1 MAVIKKEAYFMSSNG
16 HTKIRTL
23 IWENDE
29 TEHIGIFQIAHG
41 LSEHID
47 RYDEFARFLAAD
59 GFIVCGNDH
68 IGHGKSASTF
78 DELGDFGEEDTYVRM
93 IDDMHILHNIMIKR
107 NPGLPYYLF
116 GHSMGSFCARLY
128 AQNFGYE
135 LSGLIICGTGNF
147 SDKFAPLEIAA
158 ELAADKLGRDRR
170 SDAASEI
177 FGTVTSKIYGDQ
189 DIRAWLSLSRANREN
204 FSSDPLCGGEI
215 TLGSSLTVMKLALKS
230 SSKEWYDTFPVELP
244 VLLISGAKDSIG
256 MFGRGVLQ
264 VCDGLESRGVE
275 TEMILYPGMR
285 HEILNEDDREKV
297 FGDIRKW
304 LYMHLN
310 AYNM

>member
-1 MAVIKKEAYFMSSNG
+1 MSSNG
-16 HTKIRTL
+16 YTKIRAL
-23 IWENDE
+23 IWEDDE
-29 TEHIGIFQIAHG
+29 AEHIGVFQIAHG

-47 RYDEFARFLAAD
+47 RYDEFARFLASD
-59 GFIVCGNDH
+59 GFVVCGNDH

-78 DELGDFGEEDTYVRM
+78 DELGDFGAEDADVRM
-93 IDDMHILHNIMIKR
+93 VDDMHILHNIMIKR
-107 NPGLPYYLF
+107 NPGLPYYLL

-158 ELAADKLGRDRR
+158 EIAADKIGRDRR
-170 SDAASEI
+170 SDIAGEL

-189 DIRAWLSLSRANREN
+189 DIRAWLSLSRANREKY
-204 FSSDPLCGGEI
+204 SADPLCGGDI
-215 TLGSSLTVMKLALKS
+215 TLGSSLTVMKLALKA

-244 VLLISGAKDSIG
+244 VLLISGAKDSVG

-264 VCDGLESRGVE
+264 VCDGLESRSVE

-304 LYMHLN
+304 LFMHLN
-310 AYNM
+310 AYNIM

>member
-16 HTKIRTL
+16 YTKIRSL
-23 IWENDE
+23 IWEDDE
-29 TEHIGIFQIAHG
+29 AEHIGILQIAHG
-41 LSEHID
+41 LSEHIG

-59 GFIVCGNDH
+59 GFVVCGNDH

-78 DELGDFGEEDTYVRM
+78 DELGDFGEEDAYVRM
-93 IDDMHILHNIMIKR
+93 IDDMHILHNIMVKR

-147 SDKFAPLEIAA
+147 SDKFAPLEVAA
-158 ELAADKLGRDRR
+158 EIAVDKLGRDRR
-170 SDAASEI
+170 SDAANEL
-177 FGTVTSKIYGDQ
+177 FGTITSKIYGDQ
-189 DIRAWLSLSRANREN
+189 DIRAWLSLSRTNREN
-204 FSSDPLCGGEI
+204 YSSDPLCGGDI
-215 TLGSSLTVMKLALKS
+215 TLGCSLTVMKLALKA
-230 SSKEWYDTFPVELP
+230 SSKEWYDTFPIELP

-264 VCDGLESRGVE
+264 VCDGLESHGVE

-304 LYMHLN
+304 IYMHLN

>member
-1 MAVIKKEAYFMSSNG
+1 MSVIKKEAYFMSSNG
-16 HTKIRTL
+16 YTKIRTL
-23 IWENDE
+23 IWEDDE
-29 TEHIGIFQIAHG
+29 AEHIGIFQIAHG

-47 RYDEFARFLAAD
+47 RYDEFARFLASD
-59 GFIVCGNDH
+59 GFVVCGNDH

-78 DELGDFGEEDTYVRM
+78 DELGNFGEKDTYVRM
-93 IDDMHILHNIMIKR
+93 IDDMHILHNIMVKR
-107 NPGLPYYLF
+107 NPGLPYYLL

-158 ELAADKLGRDRR
+158 EIAADKIGRDKR
-170 SDAASEI
+170 SDIAGEL

-189 DIRAWLSLSRANREN
+189 DIRAWLSLSRANREKY
-204 FSSDPLCGGEI
+204 SADPLCGGDI
-215 TLGSSLTVMKLALKS
+215 TLGSSLTVMKLALKA
-230 SSKEWYDTFPVELP
+230 SSKQWYDTFPVELP
-244 VLLISGAKDSIG
+244 VLLISGAKDSVG

-264 VCDGLESRGVE
+264 VCDGLESRSVE

-285 HEILNEDDREKV
+285 HEILNEDDHEKV

-304 LYMHLN
+304 LFMHLN
-310 AYNM
+310 VYM

>member
-1 MAVIKKEAYFMSSNG
+1 M
-16 HTKIRTL
+16 
-23 IWENDE
+23 
-29 TEHIGIFQIAHG
+29 
-41 LSEHID
+41 SEHID
-47 RYDEFARFLAAD
+47 RYDEFARFLASD
-59 GFIVCGNDH
+59 GFVVCGNDH

-78 DELGDFGEEDTYVRM
+78 DELGDFGAEDADVRM
-93 IDDMHILHNIMIKR
+93 VDDMHILHNIMIKR
-107 NPGLPYYLF
+107 NPGLPYYLL

-158 ELAADKLGRDRR
+158 EIAADKIGRDRR
-170 SDAASEI
+170 SDIAGEL

-189 DIRAWLSLSRANREN
+189 DIRAWLSLSRANREKY
-204 FSSDPLCGGEI
+204 SADPLCGGDI
-215 TLGSSLTVMKLALKS
+215 TLGSSLTVMKLALKA

-244 VLLISGAKDSIG
+244 VLLISGAKDSVG

-264 VCDGLESRGVE
+264 VCDGLESRSVE

-304 LYMHLN
+304 LFMHLN
-310 AYNM
+310 AYNIM